1 MPPRKKPNSSTSS
14 SSSSSKK
21 SNPTNQPQP
30 SKFGIQQF
38 FQRHTQNGENALLAS
53 QNPKPASPSNA
64 AVSTSQNPATDA
76 PSSAPE
82 KSGLPVRNPTNYPE
96 NAPVLQKPDPT
107 QTVSESREPKSW
119 SGSQANDPN
128 SASQNTPTDNISVMD
143 VSSDEDL
150 SEGSHVNDPNSGSLN
165 TPSDNIA
172 VMDISSDESLS
183 EVSTEVSKSVPLK
196 RFKFSPITVNLHR
209 KLRCSSA

>member
-76 PSSAPE
+76 PSSGPQT
-82 KSGLPVRNPTNYPE
+82 SGLPVRNPINDPE
-96 NAPVLQKPDPT
+96 NAPNLQKPDPSHKGSAYRDT
-107 QTVSESREPKSW
+107 KNL
-119 SGSQANDPN
+119 SGSQANGPN
-128 SASQNTPTDNISVMD
+128 SASQNTPTDNIAVRG
-143 VSSDEDL
+143 VSSDE
-150 SEGSHVNDPNSGSLN
+150 N
-165 TPSDNIA
+165 
-172 VMDISSDESLS
+172 LS
-183 EVSTEVSKSVPLK
+183 EVSPEVSKSVSLK
-196 RFKFSPITVNLHR
+196 RFKFSPGMVKLHWQIH
-209 KLRCSSA
+209 CSSA